1 MNATTLWALYPICSL
16 TSSHPN
22 NLTQSLIPPK
32 HSTSLRLNRTRL
44 HAATF
49 VDFSPDP
56 TEAES
61 FKNDKTYSDDTDLKH
76 LPSPDLQINDLDELP
91 EQWRRSKVAW
101 LCKVLP
107 AHKSGTLVRI
117 LRAQRKWM
125 TQEDITNVA
134 GHCMRI
140 RQNET
145 AFKVY
150 KWMVQQPKFSFDFAL
165 ATKLA
170 DYMGKDRKY
179 LKCREIFDDIIKQGR
194 MPTESTIHIL
204 IVAYLSSS
212 DEGCLQEA
220 CSTYNRMLQSGGY
233 RPPLSLHNVLFR
245 ALLTCPGGIAKYY
258 LKQAEF
264 IFHNVVTSGLEVH
277 KDIYGGLIWLH
288 SYQDAIDKDRI
299 VELRKEMKRAGFQE
313 GNEVLLSLLRAC
325 SKEGDVEEAERTWVK
340 LKNSEKHI
348 PSQAFIYKMEAYAKV
363 GNPIKSLEIFRE
375 MKTTRDKVNTV
386 AYHKIIEILSRAQEK
401 ELAESHMSEF
411 KESGLKPLMP
421 SYIDLLTMYFSVELH
436 DKLDSVFTECL
447 EKCLPNQTIYN
458 IYLDSLLKINNI
470 SKAEE
475 TFDLML
481 TTGSIGVNSRS
492 CNGMLRAYISAEDY
506 IKAEKIYD
514 LMCKKNF
521 DVESELMDKLESIL
535 TLIKKAVKKP
545 VSPKLTKDQREIL
558 VGLLLGGLQ
567 IASDEEKKNHAIL
580 FEFKENNAT
589 HSILKRY
596 LYNQFH
602 EWLHPS
608 SRVSDMDDEIPQRF
622 YSIVHSFFG
631 FYVDQFWPNDRPAIP
646 KLIDRWLSPC
656 VLAYWFIYGG
666 HRTPSGDIL
675 LKVKGDPDGV
685 LKIIQ
690 ALKAKSLECKI
701 KRKGRVFWIG
711 FLGSNSTRFWKL
723 VEPYILEVIKATLEP
738 GLATEGNNGSEAQSS
753 SMNFSENAY
762 ADTGAD

>member
-1 MNATTLWALYPICSL
+1 MNATTVWALYPICSL

-22 NLTQSLIPPK
+22 NLTQSLIPSK
-32 HSTSLRLNRTRL
+32 HSASLRLNRTRL

-61 FKNDKTYSDDTDLKH
+61 FNFDKTYSDDTDLKH
-76 LPSPDLQINDLDELP
+76 LPSPELQINDLDELP
-91 EQWRRSKVAW
+91 EQWRR
-101 LCKVLP
+101 
-107 AHKSGTLVRI
+107 G
-117 LRAQRKWM
+117 KWM
-125 TQEDITNVA
+125 TQEDITYVA

-150 KWMVQQPKFSFDFAL
+150 KWMMQQPKFSFDFAL

-170 DYMGKDRKY
+170 NYMGKDRKY

-194 MPTESTIHIL
+194 MPTESTFHIL

-220 CSTYNRMLQSGGY
+220 CSIYNRMLQSGGY

-245 ALLTCPGGIAKYY
+245 ALVTCPGGIAKYY

-313 GNEVLLSLLRAC
+313 GNEVLLSVLRAC

-340 LKNSEKHI
+340 LKNSEKGI

-375 MKTTRDKVNTV
+375 MKTTSGKVNTV

-421 SYIDLLTMYFSVELH
+421 SYIDLLTMYFSLELH
-436 DKLDSVFTECL
+436 DKLDSAFTECL
-447 EKCLPNQTIYN
+447 EKCRPNRTIYN

-475 TFDLML
+475 TFDVML

-506 IKAEKIYD
+506 IKAERIYD
-514 LMCKKNF
+514 LMCEKKF
-521 DVESELMDKLESIL
+521 DVESELMDKLENIL
-535 TLIKKAVKKP
+535 TLIKKAVKKS

-567 IASDEEKKNHAIL
+567 IESDEEKKNHAIL

-608 SRVSDMDDEIPQRF
+608 SRVSDMDDEIPQR
-622 YSIVHSFFG
+622 
-631 FYVDQFWPNDRPAIP
+631 
-646 KLIDRWLSPC
+646 
-656 VLAYWFIYGG
+656 
-666 HRTPSGDIL
+666 TPSGDIL

-690 ALKAKSLECKI
+690 ALKVKSLECKV
-701 KRKGRVFWIG
+701 KRKGRLFWIG
-711 FLGSNSTRFWKL
+711 FLGSNSTWFWKL
-723 VEPYILEVIKATLEP
+723 VEPYILEEIKSTLEP
-738 GLATEGNNGSEAQSS
+738 GLATEGNNGSDAQSS
-753 SMNFSENAY
+753 SMNFSVNVY

>member
-1 MNATTLWALYPICSL
+1 MNATTLWAL
-16 TSSHPN
+16 
-22 NLTQSLIPPK
+22 
-32 HSTSLRLNRTRL
+32 L

-61 FKNDKTYSDDTDLKH
+61 FNFDKTYSDDTDLKH

-220 CSTYNRMLQSGGY
+220 CSIYNRMLQLRGY

-340 LKNSEKHI
+340 LKNSEKRI

-375 MKTTRDKVNTV
+375 MKTTRGKVNTV

-421 SYIDLLTMYFSVELH
+421 SYIDLLIMYFSVELH
-436 DKLDSVFTECL
+436 DKLDLVFTECL
-447 EKCLPNQTIYN
+447 EKRLPNRTIYN

-492 CNGMLRAYISAEDY
+492 CNDGMLRAYISADDY

-514 LMCKKNF
+514 LMCKKKF

-545 VSPKLTKDQREIL
+545 LTKDQREIL

-567 IASDEEKKNHAIL
+567 IESDEEKKNHAIL

-631 FYVDQFWPNDRPAIP
+631 FYVDHFWPNDRPAIP

-685 LKIIQ
+685 LRIIQ
-690 ALKAKSLECKI
+690 ALKAKSLECKV
-701 KRKGRVFWIG
+701 KRKGQVFWIG
-711 FLGSNSTRFWKL
+711 FLGSNSTWFWKL

>member
-1 MNATTLWALYPICSL
+1 MNATTVWALYPICSL

-22 NLTQSLIPPK
+22 NLTQSLIPSK
-32 HSTSLRLNRTRL
+32 HSASLRLNRTRL

-61 FKNDKTYSDDTDLKH
+61 FNFDKTYSDDTDLKH
-76 LPSPDLQINDLDELP
+76 LPSPELQINDLDELP
-91 EQWRRSKVAW
+91 EQWRRSK
-101 LCKVLP
+101 
-107 AHKSGTLVRI
+107 
-117 LRAQRKWM
+117 
-125 TQEDITNVA
+125 EDITYVA

-150 KWMVQQPKFSFDFAL
+150 KWMMQQPKFSFDFAL

-170 DYMGKDRKY
+170 NYMGKDRKY

-194 MPTESTIHIL
+194 MPTESTFHIL

-220 CSTYNRMLQSGGY
+220 CSIYNRMLQSGGY

-245 ALLTCPGGIAKYY
+245 ALVTCPGGIAKYY

-313 GNEVLLSLLRAC
+313 GNEVLLSVLRAC

-340 LKNSEKHI
+340 LKNSEKGI

-375 MKTTRDKVNTV
+375 MKTTSGKVNTV

-421 SYIDLLTMYFSVELH
+421 SYIDLLTMYFSLELH
-436 DKLDSVFTECL
+436 DKLDSAFTECL
-447 EKCLPNQTIYN
+447 EKCRPNRTIYN

-475 TFDLML
+475 TFDVML

-506 IKAEKIYD
+506 IKAERIYD
-514 LMCKKNF
+514 LMCEKKF
-521 DVESELMDKLESIL
+521 DVESELMDKLENIL
-535 TLIKKAVKKP
+535 TLIKKAVKKS

-567 IASDEEKKNHAIL
+567 IESDEEKKNHAIL

-608 SRVSDMDDEIPQRF
+608 SR
-622 YSIVHSFFG
+622 
-631 FYVDQFWPNDRPAIP
+631 
-646 KLIDRWLSPC
+646 
-656 VLAYWFIYGG
+656 G

-690 ALKAKSLECKI
+690 ALKVKSLECKV
-701 KRKGRVFWIG
+701 KRKGRLFWIG
-711 FLGSNSTRFWKL
+711 FLGSNSTWFWKL
-723 VEPYILEVIKATLEP
+723 VEPYILEEIKSTLEP
-738 GLATEGNNGSEAQSS
+738 GLATEGNNGSDAQSS
-753 SMNFSENAY
+753 SMNFSVNVY

>member
-1 MNATTLWALYPICSL
+1 MNATTLSALYPICSL

-61 FKNDKTYSDDTDLKH
+61 FNFVKTYSDDTDLKH

-170 DYMGKDRKY
+170 DYMGKDRK
-179 LKCREIFDDIIKQGR
+179 
-194 MPTESTIHIL
+194 
-204 IVAYLSSS
+204 
-212 DEGCLQEA
+212 
-220 CSTYNRMLQSGGY
+220 
-233 RPPLSLHNVLFR
+233 

-340 LKNSEKHI
+340 LKNSEKRI

-375 MKTTRDKVNTV
+375 MKTTHDKVNTV

-447 EKCLPNQTIYN
+447 EKCLPNRTIYN

-567 IASDEEKKNHAIL
+567 IESDEEKKNHAIL

-631 FYVDQFWPNDRPAIP
+631 FYVDHFWPNDRPAIP

-711 FLGSNSTRFWKL
+711 LLGSNSTWFWKL